1 METLDTRWRKSSYSG
16 NGGDCVEVAD
26 YDNHLMVRDSKNPED
41 AKLAFTTASWKAFT
55 AKVKASLAH
64 PLPTCKGHS
73 RVLRCPFDVSGV
85 VSQWQARRDARV
97 APRASA
103 ASAAPF
109 TVILAAYL
117 PFLAGAWLSPWWW
130 SSAALARLGCWPGRA
145 CWSIGRSS
153 SRRSAVRRLTLAW
166 M

>member
-1 METLDTRWRKSSYSG
+1 METLDPRWRKSSYSG

-85 VSQWQARRDARV
+85 GGLRRRRWLGSV
-97 APRASA
+97 AGRGG
-103 ASAAPF
+103 
-109 TVILAAYL
+109 
-117 PFLAGAWLSPWWW
+117 LAGPS
-130 SSAALARLGCWPGRA
+130 GVHHRA
-145 CWSIGRSS
+145 YPLFGVG
-153 SRRSAVRRLTLAW
+153 AGVDVEP
-166 M
+166 

>member
-1 METLDTRWRKSSYSG
+1 METLDSCWRKSSYSG

-26 YDNHLMVRDSKNPED
+26 YDNHLMVRDSKNPEG

-85 VSQWQARRDARV
+85 VSGGERQRNG
-97 APRASA
+97 A
-103 ASAAPF
+103 AS
-109 TVILAAYL
+109 
-117 PFLAGAWLSPWWW
+117 
-130 SSAALARLGCWPGRA
+130 SSAACTPVS
-145 CWSIGRSS
+145 SITPW
-153 SRRSAVRRLTLAW
+153 VYVF
-166 M
+166 